1 MITLLKKTNLL
12 MLLLGLSL
20 YGISCSDNND
30 SLTVDEASIQEEIET
45 DADEIYGVDIMNE
58 EDPSNFATIA
68 SGSETLAKSLS
79 AIEPVAYGRRLRH
92 ARIVRDRLDVQVSD
106 DGMTATATIRYLL
119 RGQFVIRTRD
129 TNNNVRGFY
138 FKPLVHKME
147 RKIRFVR
154 NPDTTAVQRWIRD
167 GITPAYGISDGG
179 TLSLTGNINIYVTHD
194 GNTETYTIGDPL
206 NYFFTDQTSLPTVQP
221 GDQVRIE
228 IAIANSNTDD
238 APYGIVHRGRNKAH
252 LGRAKNI
259 FNDEGV
265 DGDAVSGDGVYTVE
279 WTVENNGVTGNH
291 IGVIDF
297 FTHSTVFDSEAPYNS
312 LVVALPYNK
321 VQ

>member
-1 MITLLKKTNLL
+1 MITLIKKSNFL
-12 MLLLGLSL
+12 MLLLGLGL
-20 YGISCSDNND
+20 YGVSCSDNSD
-30 SLTVDEASIQEEIET
+30 SLTADEVSIQDEIET

-58 EDPSNFATIA
+58 EDPSNFATTA
-68 SGSETLAKSLS
+68 SESNALAKSMS
-79 AIEPVAYGRRLRH
+79 AIEPIAYGRRLRH
-92 ARIVRDRLDVQVSD
+92 ARIVRDRLDVQVSE
-106 DGMTATATIRYLL
+106 DGMTATATVRYLL

-154 NPDTTAVQRWIRD
+154 NPDTTAVRRWLRD

-179 TLSLTGNINIYVTHD
+179 TLSLTGSITLKITHE
-194 GNTETYTIGDPL
+194 GNEETFTIDDPL
-206 NYFFTDQTSLPTVQP
+206 NYFFTEQSSLPTVQP

-228 IAIANSNTDD
+228 VAIANSNADD
-238 APYGIVHRGRNKAH
+238 APYGIVHRGRNKSH
-252 LGRAKNI
+252 LGRIKTL
-259 FNDEGV
+259 FNDEGIG
-265 DGDAVSGDGVYTVE
+265 GDATADDGIYTVE
-279 WTVENNGVTGNH
+279 WIVQNNGVTGNH

-297 FTHSTVFDSEAPYNS
+297 FSHSTVFDSEAPYNS